1 MDVKSCRISD
11 ELIAVLVADSKHYI
25 IVKEI
30 LSFCHE
36 FLIAH
41 RVSDIIIIII
51 IIYDIYIAPVSAN
64 MLLTGTLQSNRI
76 AISKGFH
83 TN

>member
-41 RVSDIIIIII
+41 RVSDICVILFQHQ
-51 IIYDIYIAPVSAN
+51 
-64 MLLTGTLQSNRI
+64 M
-76 AISKGFH
+76 
-83 TN
+83 